1 MWAPR
6 ICKLFPTTK
15 FQGGTAID
23 VNEKFNVIERKDMN
37 IQNDDYQSIWVEIKY
52 IVSKKYNYWF
62 CLTKLAKGNKEVHIC
77 GDFNVELKIDNNLNY
92 QQFYNMLCSYG
103 FLPQIIQPTRV
114 TDHHYLNIFSN
125 NLIDE
130 TSGDILLTV
139 CEHFSQVV
147 SIKREKMD

>member
-1 MWAPR
+1 M
-6 ICKLFPTTK
+6 F
-15 FQGGTAID
+15 
-23 VNEKFNVIERKDMN
+23 
-37 IQNDDYQSIWVEIKY
+37 
-52 IVSKKYNYWF
+52 
-62 CLTKLAKGNKEVHIC
+62 
-77 GDFNVELKIDNNLNY
+77 ELIKIDNNLNY

-103 FLPQIIQPTRV
+103 FLPPIIQPTRV

-147 SIKREKMD
+147 SIRGRKWTKKLKHLSTRFQNTTFQIQQFREVVIQNWNTELGNL